1 MTAVDAIRLWVHA
14 LMMYLFWGAGV
25 IAVSMLF
32 TYGAPRLVA
41 ALTDILRTRPAR
53 PAPES
58 SPSIVRRQVVQQDHD
73 RIKDEYGRLCIDLFR
88 GAELAILDDFTVP
101 EAVALIQA
109 LAEANDAAEANDDPA
124 YEKAVL
130 HLAKAWRHAQA
141 LTESAEPCTVVY
153 RALAPVSPS
162 TSPGAELAWRRPH
175 PPIPRERGTC
185 R

>member
-1 MTAVDAIRLWVHA
+1 MDAIRQWVHS
-14 LMMYLFWGAGV
+14 LLMYLFWGAGIV
-25 IAVSMLF
+25 AVSTLF
-32 TYGAPRLVA
+32 TYAAPHLAA

-58 SPSIVRRQVVQQDHD
+58 GPNIVRRQVVQQDHD
-73 RIKDEYGRLCIDLFR
+73 RIKDEYGRLCIDPFR

-101 EAVALIQA
+101 EAVGLIQA
-109 LAEANDAAEANDDPA
+109 LAEANDAAEATDDPA

-153 RALAPVSPS
+153 RALAPASPS
-162 TSPGAELAWRRPH
+162 TSSGAAPAWRRPH
-175 PPIPRERGTC
+175 PPIPRERRTY